1 MHLEVQRTSPLVV
14 EDHSW
19 LGDAAD
25 TQSWRSITLVTA
37 SFTKE
42 THYPQGVLRSGTV
55 IGKYTSG
62 PNTGLWGLYSDAATD
77 GRQTAVGFLATTQHI
92 ETAGGVPVRIG
103 APLME
108 RGFIKPY
115 NLPAN
120 NGLDSAAR
128 ADLASKFIFRD

>member
-1 MHLEVQRTSPLVV
+1 MHLEVRKTSPLVV

-25 TQSWRSITLVTA
+25 TQSWRPATLVVA
-37 SFTKE
+37 SFTKN

-62 PNTGLWGLYSDAATD
+62 PNQGLWGAYDNAATD
-77 GRQTAVGFLATTQHI
+77 GRQTAVGFLATTQQI
-92 ETAGGVPVRIG
+92 EVAGGIPVRIG
-103 APLME
+103 VPLKE

-115 NLPAN
+115 NLPAGH
-120 NGLDSAAR
+120 GLDAAAR
-128 ADLASKFIFRD
+128 ADLAAHFIFRD